1 VALHVVVE
9 GAGPRIVL
17 VHGFTQTQACWGP
30 VATDLARDHEVVRVD
45 APGHGGSSD
54 VQADLHE
61 AGRLIGDAGGPATY
75 VGYSMGGRMLLHLA
89 LDHPDVVQRLVL
101 VSATGG
107 IDDPAE
113 RIARRRADGGLA
125 DEVEQC
131 GVAAF
136 VDRWLAQPL
145 FAGLDEAARFQAERL
160 TNTAAG
166 LASSLRLAGTGTQ
179 EPLWDRLHAIGAPVL
194 VVAGEL
200 DAKFTALGRRLAD
213 AIGPNAELAVI
224 RDAGHTAHLE
234 RPDAF
239 LTQLR
244 AWLATTAS

>member
-1 VALHVVVE
+1 
-9 GAGPRIVL
+9 VL

-45 APGHGGSSD
+45 APGHGGSAGIR
-54 VQADLHE
+54 ADLQE
-61 AGRLIGDAGGPATY
+61 AARLIGEAGGRATY
-75 VGYSMGGRMLLHLA
+75 LGYSMGGRMVLHLA
-89 LDHPDVVQRLVL
+89 LDRPEVVERLVV

-113 RIARRRADGGLA
+113 RADRRRADDTLA
-125 DEVEQC
+125 GEVERV

-145 FAGLDEAARFQAERL
+145 FAGLDEASQFRAERL
-160 TNTAAG
+160 ANTPDG

-179 EPLWDRLHAIGAPVL
+179 APLWDRLGAIDVPVL
-194 VVAGEL
+194 VVAGQH
-200 DAKFTALGRRLAD
+200 DARFLALGTRLVA
-213 AIGPNAELAVI
+213 AIGPTAELAVI

-234 RPDAF
+234 RPGAF
-239 LTQLR
+239 LAQLR
-244 AWLATTAS
+244 AWLEATAA